1 NQEANY
7 KILLQVNSNTGWIL
21 CPVISRLISQIWC
34 AKLDLINYDEA
45 EKELGNESGDYIT
58 PVEKPTLTSQFG
70 QRGSGFHRGIDFAAA
85 KGTPIKAAKNG
96 KVIQSEYH
104 PSWGNYV
111 AIKHSDGLTTL
122 YAHCSRNI
130 AKVGQT
136 VKQGQTIALLG
147 STGNSTGPHLHF
159 EVNRSQNLEQ
169 KQLINPLQVLKE

>member
-1 NQEANY
+1 M
-7 KILLQVNSNTGWIL
+7 
-21 CPVISRLISQIWC
+21 
-34 AKLDLINYDEA
+34 
-45 EKELGNESGDYIT
+45 
-58 PVEKPTLTSQFG
+58 
-70 QRGSGFHRGIDFAAA
+70 DFAAA
-85 KGTPIKAAKNG
+85 KGTPIKAAKSG

-169 KQLINPLQVLKE
+169 KQLMNPLQVLKE